1 MKQSYGGRGLST
13 EGDRSLDDAT
23 PADWTALN
31 VREGRFWR
39 DTDDARCTL
48 IADVVLLSTAKALSE
63 AGSTQREIAEALSV
77 SLATANRLLK
87 KARNGSDGT
96 EHLNKRGGEHYRKL
110 DPQPWDVT
118 SRWEASGA
126 LNHATCTAI
135 EYIARHRLKGDPIG
149 DIDKAIHWLQKYRD
163 ALR

>member
-39 DTDDARCTL
+39 DTDDARCNL
-48 IADVVLLSTAKALSE
+48 IDDVVLLSTAKALSE
-63 AGSTQREIAEALSV
+63 AGSTQREIADSLRV
-77 SLATANRLLK
+77 SLATVNRLLK
-87 KARNGSDGT
+87 KARNGSDA
-96 EHLNKRGGEHYRKL
+96 EHVNERGGEHYRKL

-118 SRWEASGA
+118 LSWEAQGA
-126 LNHATCTAI
+126 IGHALATVI
-135 EYIARHRLKGDPIG
+135 EYIARHQFKVDPAG